1 MTELQA
7 RLFEPIILTH
17 ALAASMAVVLGAWI
31 FLRRKGTR
39 LHRTLGRIW
48 VAAMALT
55 AVSSFVIPA
64 RVLGLDTPVGR
75 FGPIHLLSVLTLV
88 TLVGAIA
95 AIRRGRQPAH
105 RSAMISLYLSLLVA
119 GAFTLLPSR
128 VLGAWL
134 RALFG

>member
-17 ALAASMAVVLGAWI
+17 ALAASAAVVVGASI

-39 LHRTLGRIW
+39 MHRAVGRIW

-55 AVSSFVIPA
+55 ALSSFAIPA
-64 RVLGLDTPVGR
+64 RILGLDTPAGR

-88 TLVGAIA
+88 TLVSAIA
-95 AIRRGRQPAH
+95 AIRHGRQTAH
-105 RSAMISLYLSLLVA
+105 QSAMLSLYVSLLIA

-128 VLGAWL
+128 ILGAWL
-134 RALFG
+134 RTLLG